1 MASKVE
7 VGFEL
12 TVGDTPY
19 FRLNDPVKGK
29 LDNVS
34 YRLAGPIWI
43 DISDKVSSV
52 SIKRGK
58 NRELDRYSSAAASI
72 ALHNEDRTFD
82 PLNTASPYVGNII
95 PRRSVRVSTAGVT
108 QFTGVIEDW
117 NLDYD
122 VSGKSNAVIQAA
134 DAFTLLAQQS
144 LTAGTA
150 TSELTGARVNAVLS
164 QPSVAWP
171 LANRQIDAGNSLL
184 GADVFDGNVLS
195 YLQQVEA
202 SEQGQLFMSKGGDVR
217 FVNGST
223 SRSSGTWTLTGT
235 NLVTNPSMETQAIG
249 TNLVS
254 DPSFEAGT
262 TGWAVLGSCTIARS
276 TTYAHSGTYS
286 LKVDRTGTGDD
297 FAFRTFTGLTA
308 STNYVVS
315 AWVYLTGD
323 GATNANRG
331 PFFFGPTGGTTFAP
345 NYDRTKLNQWQRI
358 YAVVNSG
365 TGAAI
370 QLRFYAMTGFSVYV
384 DDVMITVAPTGTA
397 TAVNGALL
405 SAETNPYAILA
416 TARTNLITN
425 PNFEAETT
433 GWAASGATMAV
444 STVQKY
450 IGTQSL
456 LVTPSGTGT
465 DGVYINISA
474 GRITGRV
481 YTASAWIYTT
491 VTRNVRLLITNGSVP
506 SPVSI
511 PANTWTRISTTFTAV
526 SSTNFLW
533 LEGSA
538 SGTQPFYVDAV
549 MFEESATLR
558 DYFDGTF
565 GSTTDLTTAWTG
577 AANASTSVMVGVP
590 PATQTGSAAGAIQ
603 STEWAGQGTKSLR
616 IVPTG
621 TNASYSS
628 STWTG
633 LTVGQLY
640 TVLGT
645 VRLTAALTGTLNAN
659 ALKITTDS
667 PTVTLTSTA
676 SNVAG
681 TYVVRGTFTA
691 TATSHTI
698 NLWNGASA
706 GNGEVWWDQFLLIA
720 GTYTSTFFDGATVP
734 ADDLSRYAWTG
745 TVNASTSTKEQL
757 ISEDIL
763 QFADDGTG
771 IPYTNASVSY
781 GTELLYNQVAVT
793 YPGGTVTAGNTES
806 QTQYGISATEV
817 DTLLSNSTQAQTLA
831 DFWVSKYG
839 QPEYRF
845 QELTVNLTS
854 LTGAQQ
860 AQILDSELGDI
871 ISVKFTPNGV
881 GDPIERNGQ
890 IVAIG
895 HNIGIDRHDIT
906 YGFAAV
912 PFTFFVLNDEGYGIL
927 DSSALGF

>member
-1 MASKVE
+1 MSSKVE

-52 SIKRGK
+52 SVKRGK

-72 ALHNEDRTFD
+72 SLHNEDRTFD

-150 TSELTGARVNAVLS
+150 TSQLTGARINAVLS

-184 GADVFDGNVLS
+184 GADVFSGNVLS

-235 NLVTNPSMETQAIG
+235 NLVTNPSMETGSG
-249 TNLVS
+249 TVTTRTNFVTN
-254 DPSFEAGT
+254 PSFEVNT
-262 TGWAVLGSCTIARS
+262 TGWVT
-276 TTYAHSGTYS
+276 
-286 LKVDRTGTGDD
+286 
-297 FAFRTFTGLTA
+297 
-308 STNYVVS
+308 
-315 AWVYLTGD
+315 
-323 GATNANRG
+323 
-331 PFFFGPTGGTTFAP
+331 
-345 NYDRTKLNQWQRI
+345 
-358 YAVVNSG
+358 SG
-365 TGAAI
+365 TGS
-370 QLRFYAMTGFSVYV
+370 T
-384 DDVMITVAPTGTA
+384 ITRVTSGLGIVAGTA
-397 TAVNGALL
+397 ALEVVSGTANQSGAAVTGLAL
-405 SAETNPYAILA
+405 TATTQYVYSAYITLISGDPSNLA
-416 TARTNLITN
+416 LRVSDGAGTRATKSIAASLIVGT
-425 PNFEAETT
+425 PVRVDISWTSSASPTT
-433 GWAASGATMAV
+433 GVNIWRSAIAPAAATF
-444 STVQKY
+444 
-450 IGTQSL
+450 
-456 LVTPSGTGT
+456 
-465 DGVYINISA
+465 
-474 GRITGRV
+474 R
-481 YTASAWIYTT
+481 
-491 VTRNVRLLITNGSVP
+491 
-506 SPVSI
+506 
-511 PANTWTRISTTFTAV
+511 
-526 SSTNFLW
+526 
-533 LEGSA
+533 
-538 SGTQPFYVDAV
+538 VDAV
-549 MFEESATLR
+549 MVQTGSVVST
-558 DYFDGTF
+558 YFDGATAAAGDF
-565 GSTTDLTTAWTG
+565 TYAWTG
-577 AANASTSVMVGVP
+577 TANASTSIQRGTGVT
-590 PATQTGSAAGAIQ
+590 TQTGSAAGAIQ
-603 STEWAGQGTKSLR
+603 STEWAGQGVDSLR
-616 IVPTG
+616 IIPTG

-645 VRLTAALTGTLNAN
+645 VRLSAALTGTLNAN

-698 NLWNGASA
+698 NLWNGASV
-706 GNGEVWWDQFLLIA
+706 GNGDVWWDQFLLIA
-720 GTYTSTFFDGATVP
+720 GTYTSTFFDGATIP
-734 ADDLSRYAWTG
+734 ADGLTRYAWTG
-745 TVNASTSTKEQL
+745 TANASTSTKEEL
-757 ISEDIL
+757 IPEFVL
-763 QFADDGTG
+763 TFADDGTG

-845 QELTVNLTS
+845 QELTVNLPS
-854 LTGAQQ
+854 LTGTQQ
-860 AQILDSELGDI
+860 SQILNSELGDI
-871 ISVKFTPNGV
+871 ISVKFTPNNV
-881 GDPIERNGQ
+881 GSPIELNGQ
-890 IVAIG
+890 IVAVA
-895 HNIGIDRHDIT
+895 HSIGIDRHDIAF
-906 YGFAAV
+906 GFAAV
-912 PFTFFVLNDEGYGIL
+912 PFAFFVLDDEGYGIL
-927 DSSALGF
+927 DNGALGF